1 MVGLEIGGMDLGV
14 LALVLVAGVGTGIVG
29 YLTGLASLVSYPVLL
44 AAGLSPVSANV
55 TNTLGLVGVG
65 VGSTARAMRTITG
78 GASRRTLTWQ
88 VIVAAVGGGLG
99 AAVLLV
105 AGESSFEAIVPW
117 LVLLASVLLLLS
129 PRISRMRTSEPN
141 PIAYW
146 VGLFLVCCYGG
157 YFGAGAG
164 VMYLALTLIASS
176 ELFTRA
182 MVIKSLLLGVS
193 NLVASLVFIGFGPVN
208 WAAAIALGLG
218 CVLGG
223 NLGPVIQRLFREDVL
238 RAVVA
243 AAGLFLAIWL
253 WLR

>member
-1 MVGLEIGGMDLGV
+1 MDLGV
-14 LALVLVAGVGTGIVG
+14 LGLIALAGVGTGIVG

-44 AAGLSPVSANV
+44 AAGLSPVAANV
-55 TNTLGLVGVG
+55 TNTVGLVGVG
-65 VGSTARAMRTITG
+65 VGSTARAMRTVTG
-78 GASRRTLTWQ
+78 GGARRLGPQ
-88 VIVAAVGGGLG
+88 VAVAAVGGGLG
-99 AAVLLV
+99 AGLLLV

-129 PRISRMRTSEPN
+129 PRISRLRSGEPN
-141 PIAYW
+141 AIAYW

-164 VMYLALTLIASS
+164 VMYLALTMVASS

-193 NLVASLVFIGFGPVN
+193 NLVASIIFIGLGPVD
-208 WAAAIALGLG
+208 WAAAVALGIG
-218 CVLGG
+218 CIVGG

-238 RAVVA
+238 RVVVA
-243 AAGLFLAIWL
+243 AAGFFLAIWL
-253 WLR
+253 WTR